1 MRNFLIKT
9 FGGLSKAYYFRQ
21 FCFALIF
28 SIFLLIQS
36 LSFLP
41 MALLCQF
48 LYPYSR
54 FVYESI
60 IDFIMGDNVVIMDGF
75 VLLFWKIMVMCLCY
89 IFSIFIAPIG
99 LLYLYYYH
107 SKNS

>member
-9 FGGLSKAYYFRQ
+9 FGGLSKAYYLRQ
-21 FCFALIF
+21 FGFALIF
-28 SIFLLIQS
+28 SVFLLTKS

-41 MALLCQF
+41 IVLLSQF

-60 IDFIMGDNVVIMDGF
+60 ISYIMGDNVVIANAIF
-75 VLLFWKIMVMCLCY
+75 LLFWKIMIMCLCY
-89 IFSIFIAPIG
+89 VFAVFIAPIG